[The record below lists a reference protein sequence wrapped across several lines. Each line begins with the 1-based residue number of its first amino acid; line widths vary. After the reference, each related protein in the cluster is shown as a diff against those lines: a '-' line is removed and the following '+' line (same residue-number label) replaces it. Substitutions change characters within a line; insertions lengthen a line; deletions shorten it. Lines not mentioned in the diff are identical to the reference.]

1 MIYDIKSLAPLLI
14 NNDELI
20 RIGRIHDG
28 GYVLSNKLIEST
40 DLLISFGINAD
51 WSFEKDFKSKR
62 EITIHAFDF
71 SVTHSSLVLKFF
83 KYIKRFRLKAAV
95 RQFKAIQDFKVF
107 FDEKKKI
114 NFHCYG
120 VGNQNNPEFLTFD
133 QVMNMAGK
141 KIDDLKCDT
150 FVKMDIEGSEFDVL
164 TSMKPYFH
172 QISGMAVEFHD
183 LESKSAEFDS
193 LISLLKGDFHVMH
206 VHGNNNNLTIKGTHL
221 PTVIEITFFNK
232 RLAQENEISPSTKNY
247 PIKGLDF
254 PNTRGKK
261 DMPLSFS

>member
-1 MIYDIKSLAPLLI
+1 MQYDIKSLAPLLI

-20 RIGRIHDG
+20 RIGRINDG
-28 GYVLSNKLIEST
+28 GYVLSNKLIENT

-51 WSFEKDFKSKR
+51 WSFEKDFKTKR
-62 EITIHAFDF
+62 DITIHAFDF
-71 SVTHSSLVLKFF
+71 SVTHSSLVKKLI

-95 RQFKAIQDFKVF
+95 RQFKAIKDFKVF
-107 FDEKKKI
+107 FDEKNKI
-114 NFHCYG
+114 NFHCHG
-120 VGNQNNPEFLTFD
+120 VGNQFNKDFLSFD

-141 KIDDLKCDT
+141 KLDDSKCDT

-164 TSMKPYFH
+164 TTMKPYFN
-172 QISGMAVEFHD
+172 QISGMAIEFHD
-183 LESKSAEFDS
+183 LENNSADFDS
-193 LISLLKGDFHVMH
+193 LISLIKSDFHVMH
-206 VHGNNNNLTIKGTHL
+206 VHGNNNNLTIKGTNL

-232 RLAQENEISPSTKNY
+232 RLAQENEISLSTKNY

-261 DMPLSFS
+261 DMPLSFT

>member
-1 MIYDIKSLAPLLI
+1 MLYDIKSLSPILI
-14 NNDELI
+14 NNDDLI

-62 EITIHAFDF
+62 DITIHAFDF
-71 SVTHSSLVLKFF
+71 SVTHTSLVLKFY
-83 KYIKRFRLKAAV
+83 KYIKRLRLKAAV
-95 RQFKAIQDFKVF
+95 RQYKAIQDFKVF
-107 FDEKKKI
+107 FDEKNKI
-114 NFHCYG
+114 NFHCFG
-120 VGNQNNPEFLTFD
+120 VGNQVNPEFLTFE
-133 QVMNMAGK
+133 QVMNMAGRK
-141 KIDDLKCDT
+141 QDDAKCDT

-164 TSMKPYFH
+164 TTMKPYFH

-183 LESKSAEFDS
+183 LENKGADFDS
-193 LISLLKGDFHVMH
+193 LISMLKSDFHVMH
-206 VHGNNNNLTIKGTHL
+206 VHGNNNNLAIKGTNL

-232 RLAQENEISPSTKNY
+232 RLVQENGIFLSTKNY

-261 DMPLSFS
+261 DMPLSFT